1 MRKERWVS
9 RKSSGLGS
17 YLTDFQQDHI
27 YDVTSQPTGS
37 VFPPGVLASM
47 FIASILAIILQCGP
61 TAAAAIIMIFT
72 PMIGLGCRS
81 VGYVIYG
88 AVALLILFLTIISTI
103 SAHIAETRNNSRSA
117 TVKGYASS
125 VAITLRWICLIL
137 AFINATGLVVLS
149 CFQFSSFLDNC
160 YCGASV
166 LGRGSDSFIIIN
178 FEAWIP
184 TMRNSRI
191 GATLLAGVSMSV
203 YMFFLWFVSS
213 LPAEI
218 DEDDS

>member
-1 MRKERWVS
+1 MGLS

-17 YLTDFQQDHI
+17 YLIDSQQDHTH
-27 YDVTSQPTGS
+27 DGTSQPARR

-47 FIASILAIILQCGP
+47 LIASTLAIILQCGS

-72 PMIGLGCRS
+72 PTIGLGCRS
-81 VGYVIYG
+81 VGHVIYG
-88 AVALLILFLTIISTI
+88 TVALLILFLTIISTI
-103 SAHIAETRNNSRSA
+103 SARISETRNNQSA

-125 VAITLRWICLIL
+125 IAITLRWICLIL
-137 AFINATGLVVLS
+137 ASINAIGLVTLS
-149 CFQFSSFLDNC
+149 FFQFSSFLDNC

-166 LGRGSDSFIIIN
+166 LGRGTDSFVIIN

-191 GATLLAGVSMSV
+191 GATVLAGVSMAV
-203 YMFFLWFVSS
+203 YMTFLWFMIY
-213 LPAEI
+213 LPADI
-218 DEDDS
+218 DGYDW